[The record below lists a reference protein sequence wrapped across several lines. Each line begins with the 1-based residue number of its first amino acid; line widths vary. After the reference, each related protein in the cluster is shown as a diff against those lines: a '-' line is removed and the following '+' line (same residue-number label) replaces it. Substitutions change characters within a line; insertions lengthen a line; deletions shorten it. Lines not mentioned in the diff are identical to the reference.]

1 LGLKTI
7 LNYPPREPLAVLP
20 SPFHLLSRA
29 SERWGQ
35 GRRIWCKRDDLTG
48 ALLTGNKVRK
58 LEFLAAEAL
67 NTGCTVLVTAGALQ
81 SNHCRATAAVAAQ
94 LGLKCELILRGEEQ
108 ELSGNYLLSK
118 MLNAEITYVS
128 RRTTG
133 DEMTVHLADSERRWA
148 AKGEKALTIP
158 IGGSDSMGIWGYIL
172 AVEELMADMEQN
184 ALSQVAIVHATGS
197 GGTQAGLNAG
207 VLLHGASADVISY
220 AVCDDESYFNAKAQ
234 EDWENLRA
242 YRSELPNEPIKTL
255 TSDKYIGPGYG
266 RAGDEIFDTLAEL
279 ARLEG
284 ITLDPVYTGK
294 AYHGLV
300 TDLSQNTFPSE
311 ASDIIFMHT
320 GGVFGIFPHASAVQ
334 AALGRG

>member
-1 LGLKTI
+1 M
-7 LNYPPREPLAVLP
+7 
-20 SPFHLLSRA
+20 
-29 SERWGQ
+29 
-35 GRRIWCKRDDLTG
+35 
-48 ALLTGNKVRK
+48 RK
-58 LEFLAAEAL
+58 LEFLAAQAL

-81 SNHCRATAAVAAQ
+81 SNHCRATAGVAAQ

-133 DEMTVHLADSERRWA
+133 DEMSVHLADAEQRWLE
-148 AKGEKALTIP
+148 KGEKALTIP
-158 IGGSDSMGIWGYIL
+158 IGGSDAMGIWGYIL
-172 AVEELMADMEQN
+172 AVEELMADMDHHG
-184 ALSQVAIVHATGS
+184 LSHTAIVHATGS

-207 VLLHGASADVISY
+207 VLLHGVSSDVISY
-220 AVCDDESYFNAKAQ
+220 AVCDDEVYFNAKAQ

-242 YRSELPNEPIKTL
+242 YRPELPHVPIKTL
-255 TSDKYIGPGYG
+255 TNDHYIGPGYG
-266 RAGDEIFDTLAEL
+266 RAGDEIFDTLTEL

-294 AYHGLV
+294 AFHGLI
-300 TDLSQNTFPSE
+300 TDLSRNTFASE

-334 AALGRG
+334 AALGRC

>member
-1 LGLKTI
+1 M
-7 LNYPPREPLAVLP
+7 
-20 SPFHLLSRA
+20 
-29 SERWGQ
+29 
-35 GRRIWCKRDDLTG
+35 
-48 ALLTGNKVRK
+48 RK
-58 LEFLAAEAL
+58 LEFLAAQAL

-81 SNHCRATAAVAAQ
+81 SNHCRVTAGVAAQ

-133 DEMTVHLADSERRWA
+133 DEMSVHLADAEQRWLE
-148 AKGEKALTIP
+148 KGEKALTIP
-158 IGGSDSMGIWGYIL
+158 IGGSDAMGIWGYIL
-172 AVEELMADMEQN
+172 AVEELMADMDHHG
-184 ALSQVAIVHATGS
+184 LSHTAIVHATGS

-207 VLLHGASADVISY
+207 VLLHGVSSDVISY
-220 AVCDDESYFNAKAQ
+220 AVCDDEVYFNAKAQ

-242 YRSELPNEPIKTL
+242 YRPELPPVPIKTL
-255 TSDKYIGPGYG
+255 TNDHYIGPGYG
-266 RAGDEIFDTLAEL
+266 RAGDEIFDTLTEL

-294 AYHGLV
+294 AFHGLI
-300 TDLSQNTFPSE
+300 TDLSRNTFASE

-334 AALGRG
+334 AALGRC